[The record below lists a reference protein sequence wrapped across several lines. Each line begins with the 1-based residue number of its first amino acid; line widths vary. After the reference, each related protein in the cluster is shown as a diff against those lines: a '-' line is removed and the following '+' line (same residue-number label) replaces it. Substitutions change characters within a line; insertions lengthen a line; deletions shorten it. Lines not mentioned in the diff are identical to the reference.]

1 MTINIGDTVRFLR
14 EVGGGKVTGFR
25 KGGLVLVED
34 KDGFEI
40 PMLESDL
47 VIIPNTDKSNSRTE
61 NKATNSPSEQTS
73 APKENTILPQ
83 KEKTEPQA
91 TNAETNKKSLEE
103 RIEQLEKTVQ
113 KLSRQLEEMQAA
125 NALRIHARSPQTT
138 TQGNN
143 SKKKLAKDEILE
155 IDLHAHSLLDSTEGL
170 TPEDIKNYQMK
181 VFRQTMD
188 SYRSER
194 GRRIVFIHGNGD
206 GVLRKAIL
214 TELKYSYKTCKHQD
228 ASFQQYGFGAT
239 MVTIG

>member
-25 KGGLVLVED
+25 KGGFVLVED

-47 VIIPNTDKSNSRTE
+47 VVIPDANPKREHSCYNGPTTE
-61 NKATNSPSEQTS
+61 DMQEKKFS
-73 APKENTILPQ
+73 APENNAQRLDPQ
-83 KEKTEPQA
+83 HSISVEEKR
-91 TNAETNKKSLEE
+91 NLEK
-103 RIEQLEKTVQ
+103 RIEHLEHTVQ
-113 KLSRQLEEMQAA
+113 KLARQIEEMQAA
-125 NALRIHARSPQTT
+125 NALRIHARSAEVP
-138 TQGNN
+138 TQGNKA
-143 SKKKLAKDEILE
+143 KKKPSKDEIIE
-155 IDLHAHSLLDSTEGL
+155 IDLHAHALLDSTQGL
-170 TPEDIKNYQMK
+170 SAGEIKDYQMNI
-181 VFRQTMD
+181 FRQTMET
-188 SYRSER
+188 YRRDR

-214 TELKYSYKTCKHQD
+214 TELKYTYKTCRHQD